1 MYDFVNSFTA
11 GNSHLAM
18 AGNRGM
24 KKERKDSFGIKGI
37 LFLLGGGSKL
47 KEYEKGFLPKRKE

>member
-1 MYDFVNSFTA
+1 
-11 GNSHLAM
+11 M

-24 KKERKDSFGIKGI
+24 KKEREDSFGIKGI